1 MSMILSKNVIVGES
15 IKEQLPHIL
24 EKIEKEEKSRS
35 FYCITQPSNPKN
47 ILDIY
52 CYASMFGRYYKN
64 FNPKII
70 ALAGS
75 KKEAIAIVV
84 KMTEEVSAR
93 MQDLEEKDFRQQFR
107 QYLRQF

>member
-1 MSMILSKNVIVGES
+1 MIGDS
-15 IKEQLPHIL
+15 IKEKLPDIL
-24 EKIEKEEKSRS
+24 EKIEKQKKSRS
-35 FYCITQPSNPKN
+35 FYCITEPSNPKN
-47 ILDIY
+47 FLDIY

-75 KKEAIAIVV
+75 KKEAISLVV

-107 QYLRQF
+107 QYLKQF